1 MSVQAELLTAKPPKL
16 PPPTEAEVLDLLRAR
31 HMKPG
36 NGGSGEYAFLTHVRD
51 GAAFDARRTFDALTV
66 SLWPSRGL
74 TIDIFEVKVSRADWQ
89 RELADPQKAE
99 DACRLADRF
108 WIACPAGTVRDG
120 ELPPTWGLMEVTG
133 GKLTDGV
140 VTGRKLRTAVA
151 APLLHGT
158 KTAARPVSRGFLV
171 GLLRSAPGAVPKP
184 RENAD
189 PAEVRAAYD
198 RGRAETAALWQSE
211 RDRLQERLNTVQKR
225 LGGFERATGIR
236 IDDERIGEIA
246 TAVRAALDGERLA
259 EQHLKSIAAHLRRQ
273 ADVIEQAR
281 KW

>member
-1 MSVQAELLTAKPPKL
+1 MSQAELLTVKPPKL

-31 HMKPG
+31 HTRNG

-74 TIDIFEVKVSRADWQ
+74 TVDIFEVKVSRPDWQ

-120 ELPPTWGLMEVTG
+120 ELPPTWGLIEVIG

-140 VTGRKLRTAVA
+140 VTGRKLRTAVP

-184 RENAD
+184 HENAD

-198 RGRAETAALWQSE
+198 RGRTEAAALWRSE
-211 RDRLQERLNTVQKR
+211 RDGLYQEIAAARKR
-225 LGGFERATGIR
+225 LSGFERETGIR
-236 IDDERIGEIA
+236 IDDERIDEIA

-259 EQHLKSIAAHLRRQ
+259 QQRLASIAAQLRHQ
-273 ADVIEQAR
+273 ADLIEQAR